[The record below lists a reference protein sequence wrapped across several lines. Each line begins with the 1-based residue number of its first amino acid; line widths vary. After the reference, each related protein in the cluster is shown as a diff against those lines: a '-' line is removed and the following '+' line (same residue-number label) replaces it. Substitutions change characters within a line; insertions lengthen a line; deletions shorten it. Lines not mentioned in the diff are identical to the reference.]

1 MIRPELTSEIS
12 PAAVREQ
19 LARIVASDAFAD
31 SPRMARFLR
40 FTVEEAL
47 RGNAS
52 QLKET
57 VIGTQVFDRASGYDP
72 RLDPIVRVEARRLR
86 AKLQAYYENSGQQD
100 PVILEFPKGR
110 YAPVFRMRAGTGQ
123 RGGLEGDANGA
134 TTVAVLPF
142 ANLDPG
148 AGTEFLSD
156 GLTEDLI
163 NALTRVPQLQIVA
176 WNSVA
181 QLKGQEDE
189 LEAIR
194 QRLGVAYVIR
204 GSIRQSKDQVRIC
217 AYLIDTV
224 RRHYVWSEV
233 YNRTLHDIF
242 KIQEEIAASIQ
253 NALQLKFAPAVSV
266 HMRNGRAHNLHCYEL
281 CLKGRFHA
289 RERTPEGLQRS
300 LVCFTQ
306 AIEADPE
313 SAAAH
318 AGLADTHTLLAEYG
332 YADGPTSMERA
343 KAAVQRALE
352 LDPTSAEA
360 LASFGFI
367 LTIHDWEWDRA
378 RNAFERSLELNPGYA
393 PAYHWYGVD
402 HLAMLGRLDEAHS
415 KQEMAIKLDPLSPI
429 MLDGRGYLRLLAREY
444 DEAIEV
450 YKQTISSDPSF
461 YRANTSMGRAYL
473 QKGMYGKAI
482 ELLQSALTVGGE
494 VPSIFGALGQAYG
507 LSGQRSEA
515 RRILERL
522 KQMAKWRAIPATCF
536 ALVHLGLGEKDEA
549 LLWLE
554 RAVQKRQSSV
564 ITLKVHPAYDALR
577 DEPRY
582 QALLETIGF
591 DRASLR

>member
-1 MIRPELTSEIS
+1 MGRTELKFEIT
-12 PAAVREQ
+12 PAAVRDQ
-19 LARIVASDAFAD
+19 LSRIIASDVFND

-40 FTVEEAL
+40 FTVEETL
-47 RGNAS
+47 RGNAA

-57 VIGTQVFDRASGYDP
+57 VIGTQVFDRASSYDP

-86 AKLQAYYENSGQQD
+86 AKLQTYYEGFGKRDSLL
-100 PVILEFPKGR
+100 LELPKGH
-110 YAPVFRMRAGTGQ
+110 YAPVFRMRAGA
-123 RGGLEGDANGA
+123 EPDARESAERENT

-163 NALTRVPQLQIVA
+163 NALTRIPQLQIVA

-194 QRLGVAYVIR
+194 QRLDVAYVIR
-204 GSIRQSKDQVRIC
+204 GSIRQRRDQVRIC

-224 RRHYVWSEV
+224 KRHYVWSEV

-253 NALQLKFAPAVSV
+253 NALQLKFAPAVRLRGS
-266 HMRNGRAHNLHCYEL
+266 GRPQDVQSYQL

-289 RERTPEGLQRS
+289 RERTAEGLQRS
-300 LVCFTQ
+300 LVCFEQ
-306 AIEADPE
+306 AIAADPE
-313 SAAAH
+313 SSAAH

-332 YADGPTSMERA
+332 FADGPTYMEKA

-367 LTIHDWEWDRA
+367 LTIHNWAWEA
-378 RNAFERSLELNPGYA
+378 AQNAFERSLELNPGYA
-393 PAYHWYGVD
+393 SAYHWYGID
-402 HLAMLGRLDEAHS
+402 HLAMLGQFDDAER

-429 MLDGRGYLRLLAREY
+429 MMEGRGYLRLLVREY
-444 DEAIEV
+444 DDAIRV
-450 YKQTISSDPSF
+450 YSGTVASDPSF
-461 YRANTSMGRAYL
+461 YKSHTSMGRIYI
-473 QKGMYGKAI
+473 QKGEYAKAI
-482 ELLQSALTVGGE
+482 ELLQKGLTMAGE
-494 VPSIFGALGQAYG
+494 VPSILGALGQAYG

-515 RRILERL
+515 NRMLTRL
-522 KQMAKWRAIPATCF
+522 AEMAESRAVPSSCF
-536 ALVHLGLGEKDEA
+536 ALVHLGMGETDAA
-549 LLWLE
+549 LTWLE
-554 RAVQKRQSSV
+554 RGVQRHEASV
-564 ITLKVHPAYDALR
+564 ITLKVHPAYDPLR
-577 DEPRY
+577 GEARF
-582 QALLETIGF
+582 QALLAAIGF
-591 DRASLR
+591 DRAILP